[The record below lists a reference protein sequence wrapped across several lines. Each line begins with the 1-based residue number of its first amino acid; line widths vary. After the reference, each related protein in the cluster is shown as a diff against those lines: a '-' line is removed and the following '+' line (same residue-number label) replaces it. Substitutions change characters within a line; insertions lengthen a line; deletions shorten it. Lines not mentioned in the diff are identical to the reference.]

1 MCVFTVEENMYKYRL
16 MTLLRLQTT
25 NMYVEREN
33 SQKNMK
39 AIRTTCISNYYSTNC
54 NTVQIWS

>member
-1 MCVFTVEENMYKYRL
+1 MCVFTVEENMYMYRL

-39 AIRTTCISNYYSTNC
+39 TIRTTCISNYLK
-54 NTVQIWS
+54 